1 MFIISTG
8 VSVIKEINS
17 DTDFTIS
24 NKTEEAK
31 TYEFIGDAIRD
42 CIKINNY
49 TNRYDYKVSI
59 LDQRCSDI
67 PLDKKII

>member
-1 MFIISTG
+1 MKFIISTG

-17 DTDFTIS
+17 GTDFTIS
-24 NKTEEAK
+24 NKIDEAK
-31 TYEFIGDAIRD
+31 TFDFIGDAMRE

-59 LDQRCSDI
+59 LD
-67 PLDKKII
+67 K